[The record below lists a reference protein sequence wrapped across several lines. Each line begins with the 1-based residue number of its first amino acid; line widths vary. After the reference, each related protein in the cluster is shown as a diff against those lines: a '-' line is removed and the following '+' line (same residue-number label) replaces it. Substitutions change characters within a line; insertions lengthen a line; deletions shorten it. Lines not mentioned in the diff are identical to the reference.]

1 MLHDLCH
8 DAVVSM
14 LGNLDIWTL
23 FRLGKVSKHFQL
35 IVKKK
40 DGVLMRAVLL
50 NSFPG
55 ITNVP
60 YGMDYKYYHN
70 ALTLYY
76 YPVKG
81 LCYEPGII
89 IHKIGEC
96 LSRSAMTNEKLDQCM
111 FYLCLIFGGL
121 FFDAGGRRKIL
132 QCVKDWK
139 VVISLYKTQFIVD
152 AGAILDRISTFAS
165 SFFKFE
171 QMPSVVRR
179 QNYLNF
185 GVISMEAESIPEVV
199 RHTQRFTTT
208 TTALLLWWYHLI
220 QIEADI
226 VFLFSPAAS
235 HNGSFVV
242 VLCGLLLLLLG
253 NSIYWAHCISKCF
266 LSNKSVLV
274 PVQQQHRLRAC
285 CDVLYNGSVGQN
297 NIHSGTTC
305 LLDWTKLVDAQGLL
319 R

>member
-1 MLHDLCH
+1 
-8 DAVVSM
+8 
-14 LGNLDIWTL
+14 
-23 FRLGKVSKHFQL
+23 
-35 IVKKK
+35 
-40 DGVLMRAVLL
+40 MRAVLL

-226 VFLFSPAAS
+226 VFLLSPAAS
-235 HNGSFVV
+235 HNGS
-242 VLCGLLLLLLG
+242 CCCMDYYYYY
-253 NSIYWAHCISKCF
+253 YWETPFIELIVFPSVFSLIKVS
-266 LSNKSVLV
+266 LS
-274 PVQQQHRLRAC
+274 Q
-285 CDVLYNGSVGQN
+285 YNN
-297 NIHSGTTC
+297 NIDFGHVAMCCIMVQWAKIIFIQGP
-305 LLDWTKLVDAQGLL
+305 LVC
-319 R
+319 